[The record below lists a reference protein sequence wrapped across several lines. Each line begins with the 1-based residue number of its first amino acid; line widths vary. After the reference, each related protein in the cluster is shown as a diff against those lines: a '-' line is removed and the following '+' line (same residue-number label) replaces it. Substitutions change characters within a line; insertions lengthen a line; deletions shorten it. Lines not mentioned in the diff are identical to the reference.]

1 MRIIPILLLA
11 WVFGLP
17 AQARPAV
24 DLSAIDREM
33 AGPRTQVLVLGSYH
47 LSEHAEEFERES
59 LEPLLQRLEEFGPEI
74 ITIERLPG
82 MQCDMVARY
91 AGVFDTEGWSRFCF
105 DTAPAREA
113 TGLDVPAA
121 TARMQE
127 MLREWPSVP
136 SPGQR
141 RELASLFLA
150 AGEPDSA
157 LVQWLRLEKAERRA
171 GNGLDLSLVELLH
184 ERAERVSEIEMIA
197 VPLAVRLGLERLHH
211 VDDHT
216 GDAGHVDDVQAYGAA
231 IQAAWDRQ
239 AERMASAEEPG
250 LAALRRGDIL
260 VAYRRANSPEQLQ
273 IKVGADFGA
282 ALADP
287 SPQGYGRFYVAG
299 WETRNLRMVANI
311 RHAIRA
317 ENSGRV
323 LSIVGAMH
331 KPWFD
336 SLLGQM
342 QGVDITDAQEV
353 LR

>member
-1 MRIIPILLLA
+1 MRMILILLLA

-24 DLSAIDREM
+24 DLSVIDREM
-33 AGPRTQVLVLGSYH
+33 AGARTQVLVLGSPH
-47 LSEHAEEFERES
+47 LSEHAEGFERES
-59 LEPLLQRLEEFGPEI
+59 LEPLLRRLEAYAPDV
-74 ITIERLPG
+74 ITIEQLPG

-91 AGVFDTEGWSRFCF
+91 AGVFDAESWSRFCF
-105 DTAPAREA
+105 DTAPVRRA

-127 MLREWPSVP
+127 VLREWPEAP
-136 SPGQR
+136 SPAQR

-157 LVQWLRLEKAERRA
+157 LVQWLRLEESERRA
-171 GNGLDLSLVELLH
+171 GDGLDQALVDLLG
-184 ERAERVSEIEMIA
+184 ERAARTSEIQMIA
-197 VPLAVRLGLERLHH
+197 VPLAVRRGLERLHP

-216 GDAGHVDDVQAYGAA
+216 GDAGHVDDLQAYGAA

-239 AERMASAEEPG
+239 AERRDPVLEPRA
-250 LAALRRGDIL
+250 AALRRGEML
-260 VAYRRANSPEQLQ
+260 EAYRHANAPDVLQ
-273 IKVGADFGA
+273 MQVETDFGA
-282 ALADP
+282 ALGDP
-287 SPQGYGRFYVAG
+287 SPEGHGRFYVAG

-311 RHAIRA
+311 HQEIRA
-317 ENSGRV
+317 QRGRRV
-323 LSIVGAMH
+323 LVIVGATH

-342 QGVDITDAQEV
+342 QGVDIVDVQQV